1 MAQKILEFQNFCY
14 TYPLQKKPVLNDV
27 TFDLNQGEFCLLL
40 GRSGCGKSTLALA
53 INRIIPTMLA
63 GKCEG
68 SILVDGIDIKDKEVK
83 DMSKIVSIV
92 FQDPDRQLCNIE
104 VKNEV
109 AFGCENLL
117 FEPDEIKERVKNS
130 LEFIGLQG
138 YDLKNVWDLSGG
150 EKQRLAIASA
160 LALNPKILILDEP
173 TSNLDPV
180 GRKEIF
186 QTIKKI
192 RERINCTI
200 LIVEHNLD
208 ELMPEIDRVLVMD
221 EGSIIYNSTPQKLLD
236 EKGSYMMN
244 ELGLW
249 LPQVSII
256 GLKAKEE
263 KHNIPYI
270 PQTLN
275 QALEIFKD
283 NIRYEKSAEKIREKN
298 DVILC
303 VQDLYHTY
311 PDGTQALNGV
321 NLEINKGDM
330 VAIVGKNGSGK
341 STLALHFVGILK
353 PTTGKVYVDGIDT
366 TTASI
371 PELVNKVTYV
381 FQYPQHQFIEFSVFD
396 EVAYS
401 VKELPQ
407 NEIEKRVNDMLLSLG
422 LLDHREKHPTMLS
435 MGQMRRLSVG
445 AMLITQPDLVILD
458 EPTFGQDRY
467 NARMLMDYMREL
479 NKSGKTVIFITHD
492 MKLVAEYAE
501 KLILMNEG
509 TKYYEGDP
517 REVFSNEEVIKACSL
532 APPPVIQL
540 SNQLIQTPILT
551 ELEFCKLIK
560 EMNYNG

>member
-407 NEIEKRVNDMLLSLG
+407 NEIEKRVN
-422 LLDHREKHPTMLS
+422 
-435 MGQMRRLSVG
+435 
-445 AMLITQPDLVILD
+445 ITQPDLVILD

-540 SNQLIQTPILT
+540 SNQLISTPILT

-560 EMNYNG
+560 ETNDNG